1 MQTGPS
7 LQELEREQAELEGQI
22 KMMRD
27 QRRNQTLKREL
38 VIEQLL
44 SEVQA
49 LHQKEQHELEEAHW
63 AEDGSRGSAWRPR
76 PVREAAAGPSD
87 AMLASPRQRLA
98 SARGMEGPL
107 DATASPPQ
115 GSPYSA
121 VLRVEAAAA
130 GRWSN
135 AATSGTAEAGF
146 EGLEAAS
153 GEVGASADRAAGRQQ
168 LGAAR
173 EAEGPPQPDGAG
185 RAVAAVH
192 QTPAVM
198 WTPASNSRRA
208 AQK

>member
-1 MQTGPS
+1 
-7 LQELEREQAELEGQI
+7 
-22 KMMRD
+22 MMRD
-27 QRRNQTLKREL
+27 QRRNKTLKREL
-38 VIEQLL
+38 EIEQLL
-44 SEVQA
+44 LEVQA
-49 LHQKEQHELEEAHW
+49 LHQKEQHW

-76 PVREAAAGPSD
+76 PVREAAGPSD
-87 AMLASPRQRLA
+87 AMLASPRRRLA

-153 GEVGASADRAAGRQQ
+153 GEV
-168 LGAAR
+168 
-173 EAEGPPQPDGAG
+173 
-185 RAVAAVH
+185 
-192 QTPAVM
+192 
-198 WTPASNSRRA
+198 
-208 AQK
+208 